1 MASEFAELAR
11 RDAKMLKYMEHHLGM
26 KFDFAV
32 LTPFPDENLFDK
44 ENEEI
49 IEKDLDW
56 DVDLNTQVKFLFWIL

>member
-1 MASEFAELAR
+1 
-11 RDAKMLKYMEHHLGM
+11 M

-44 ENEEI
+44 ENEEM

-56 DVDLNTQVKFLFWIL
+56 DVDLNTQVKF